1 MLTRFFLIGGASG
14 DCRNKYKNRMCF
26 PHKVIWRLK
35 KMSATEKT
43 SVVSGFYKLPIE
55 KRREFVT
62 QFANL
67 NEDDVKSFS
76 SSLDLA
82 TADRMIENVLGTFE
96 LPLGLAVNFLINNK
110 EYILPMVTEESSV
123 VAAASNAAKIAR
135 VKGGFSTIL
144 SKPLMIGQLQ
154 LLHIED
160 VTSAAQG
167 ILQHKTQLLAV
178 ANAQDKVLVDFGG
191 GAKDIE
197 VRILQSPLGPMI
209 VTHLIVDVR
218 DAMGANAVNTMCEA
232 LAPVLEEI
240 TGGKVRLKILSNL
253 ADKRIAKATATF
265 DKEKMG
271 GEHVVDAF
279 LESYL
284 LASVDPYR
292 AATHNKGIMNGIDA
306 LIIATGN
313 DFRAI
318 EAGAHAY
325 AARDGHYTSLT
336 RYHKNNNGDLVGE
349 IELPLAVGVVGGA
362 ANIHPKA
369 RLCRKILGIKTAQE
383 LAEIVAS
390 LGLAQNFA
398 ALLALST
405 VGIQKGH
412 MSLHAK
418 NIAVMAGAQGEEIE
432 VLAERLVTDGKV
444 KLDYAKDQ
452 LEKLRRKV

>member
-1 MLTRFFLIGGASG
+1 
-14 DCRNKYKNRMCF
+14 
-26 PHKVIWRLK
+26 
-35 KMSATEKT
+35 MSLSKKT

-55 KRREFVT
+55 KRREFVA

-76 SSLDLA
+76 SCLDLT

-96 LPLGLAVNFLINNK
+96 VPLGLAVNFLINNK
-110 EYILPMVTEESSV
+110 DYIIPMATEESSV

-135 VKGGFSTIL
+135 VKGGFSTTC
-144 SKPLMIGQLQ
+144 SEPLMIGQLQ
-154 LLHIED
+154 LLHIKD
-160 VTSAAQG
+160 VAAAAQK
-167 ILQHKTQLLAV
+167 IMQHKRQLLTV
-178 ANAQDKVLVDFGG
+178 ANAQDKILVDFGG

-197 VRILQSPLGPMI
+197 VRILESPLGQMI

-240 TGGKVRLKILSNL
+240 TGGIVRLKILSNL
-253 ADKRIAKATATF
+253 ADKRLIKATAIF

-271 GEHVVDAF
+271 GDHVVDAF
-279 LESYL
+279 LESYI
-284 LASVDPYR
+284 LASIDPYR

-325 AARDGHYTSLT
+325 AARNGQYTSLT
-336 RYHKNNNGDLVGE
+336 QYHKNKDGDLVGA
-349 IELPLAVGVVGGA
+349 IELPMAVGVVGGA
-362 ANIHPKA
+362 ANMHPKA
-369 RLCRKILGIKTAQE
+369 KLCRKILGVKTARE
-383 LAEIVAS
+383 LAEVVAS

-398 ALLALST
+398 ALFALST

-418 NIAVMAGAQGEEIE
+418 NIAVMAGAQEDEIE
-432 VLAERLVTDGKV
+432 KLADLLIHDGKV
-444 KLDYAKDQ
+444 KLDYAKEL
-452 LEKLRRKV
+452 LEKIRKKS

>member
-1 MLTRFFLIGGASG
+1 
-14 DCRNKYKNRMCF
+14 
-26 PHKVIWRLK
+26 
-35 KMSATEKT
+35 MSTIEKT

-62 QFANL
+62 HFANL
-67 NEDDVKSFS
+67 SDDDTKIFS
-76 SSLDLA
+76 SCLDLT

-96 LPLGLAVNFLINNK
+96 LPLGLAVNFLINGK
-110 EYILPMVTEESSV
+110 DYIIPMATEESSV

-135 VKGGFSTIL
+135 IKGGFTASC

-160 VTSAAQG
+160 VVTAAQE
-167 ILQHKTQLLAV
+167 ILKHKEQILLLA
-178 ANAQDKVLVDFGG
+178 NSQDKILVELGG
-191 GAKDIE
+191 GARDLE
-197 VRILQSPLGPMI
+197 VRILDSPLGTMI

-232 LAPVLEEI
+232 IAPMLEEI
-240 TGGKVRLKILSNL
+240 SDGKVRLKILSNL
-253 ADKRIAKATATF
+253 ADKRLVKAAAVF

-271 GEHVVDAF
+271 GDQVIDAF
-279 LESYL
+279 LEAYT
-284 LASVDPYR
+284 LASIDPYR

-313 DFRAI
+313 DSRAI

-325 AARDGHYTSLT
+325 AARDGQYTALT
-336 RYHKNNNGDLVGE
+336 RYYKNNNGDLVGE
-349 IELPLAVGVVGGA
+349 IELPMAVGIVGGA
-362 ANIHPKA
+362 ANMHPKA
-369 RLCRKILGIKTAQE
+369 KLCRKILGISSARE
-383 LAEIVAS
+383 LAEIAAC

-398 ALLALST
+398 ALFALST

-418 NIAVMAGAQGEEIE
+418 NIAVMAGAQRDEIDK
-432 VLAERLVTDGKV
+432 LADQLVYDGRV
-444 KLDYAKDQ
+444 KLDYAKEL
-452 LEKLRRKV
+452 LEKMRKRIK